1 MWTYIPNCLTATGTW
16 GTEVSLVRRERR
28 WALVGGRRGC
38 WEGTRSA
45 APPSRW
51 WNSCIILIYF
61 SRLTFWLS
69 MWKTINSQS
78 VVEFLNILSLW
89 VEKGWT
95 SISSIPY
102 IVGTL
107 MCWIRRAFRRTKKRG
122 QRTMGLWGKKSG
134 LDWAR
139 NFRRRGFH
147 LAWGERRK
155 GWLGCEK
162 QKIWRPS
169 YKSCT
174 HLSVFKWQTNC
185 KDRRTNRKR

>member
-1 MWTYIPNCLTATGTW
+1 
-16 GTEVSLVRRERR
+16 
-28 WALVGGRRGC
+28 
-38 WEGTRSA
+38 
-45 APPSRW
+45 
-51 WNSCIILIYF
+51 
-61 SRLTFWLS
+61 
-69 MWKTINSQS
+69 MWKTINSQN
-78 VVEFLNILSLW
+78 VVEFMNILSLW

-102 IVGTL
+102 IVGKL

-185 KDRRTNRKR
+185 RPAHQQEEIRGVSKDNIFWIWGEGAFSDFHFPRDWIAEILCHFTVWMISCLNQGHCLMFW